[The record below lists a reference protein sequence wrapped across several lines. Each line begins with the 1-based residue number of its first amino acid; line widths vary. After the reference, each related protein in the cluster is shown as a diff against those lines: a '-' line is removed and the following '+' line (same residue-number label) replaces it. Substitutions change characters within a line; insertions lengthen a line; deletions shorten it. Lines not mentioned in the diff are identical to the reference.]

1 LKEATTELH
10 KLRQEQ
16 VESSS
21 KLKELTG
28 AVENKDVETLQKR
41 IDEYEKSQLISNLEQ
56 THAYKTAIEEPLN
69 SLVDSATEIAERYN
83 IDEEALID
91 SFTIEDTTEQDEKLG
106 ELLIDATDRDRAKVF
121 RIIEDITPIM
131 ERRNAMMENSKEAL
145 SEANL
150 AAEKQSEAD
159 AAERLQDR
167 QNAARNVASRVQKKL
182 PFLSGIEGLDMEAIQ
197 SKAAENDPQSIH
209 PVDFTYNSIS
219 AQLLP
224 SIVKEYVGMRK
235 ENELLT
241 DRLAEYESSEPTM
254 SGASPSSKQVV
265 DGKPDDRSFE
275 DRVEAAFSGR
285 L

>member
-1 LKEATTELH
+1 M
-10 KLRQEQ
+10 
-16 VESSS
+16 
-21 KLKELTG
+21 
-28 AVENKDVETLQKR
+28 
-41 IDEYEKSQLISNLEQ
+41 ISNLEQ

-91 SFTIEDTTEQDEKLG
+91 SFTIEDATEQDEKLG

-121 RIIEDITPIM
+121 RIIEDIAPIM

-150 AAEKQSEAD
+150 AAEKQSEAE

-167 QNAARNVASRVQKKL
+167 KNSARNVASRVQKKL

-224 SIVKEYVGMRK
+224 SIVKEYVSMRK